1 LQKIYDIM
9 SGHSK
14 WSKIKRKK
22 GANDAKRSK
31 IFGRL
36 IKEITVAV
44 KEGQSGDPEFNP
56 RLRLAI
62 SNAKGANMP
71 KDTIERAIKKAVENK
86 NEAMYQPTFEGYGPG
101 GVAIFIE
108 TMTDNNQ
115 RTVSNIRAIF
125 NKRGGNLATSG
136 SVGFLFERKGIFLV
150 EPGDRDLEELELE
163 FIDAGA
169 EDIEIDEETGEIE
182 ITVDFADF
190 GKMQK
195 KLEELNIEPKSAT
208 LERIPTT
215 TTKLDV
221 ESAKKVLTLIEYLE
235 DDDDVQAVYHN
246 LEMTEDL
253 ESALE

>member
-1 LQKIYDIM
+1 M

-36 IKEITVAV
+36 IKEISVAV

-62 SNAKGANMP
+62 ANAKGANMP
-71 KDTIERAIKKAVENK
+71 KDTIERAIKKAVETK
-86 NEAMYQPTFEGYGPG
+86 NDAMYQPTFEGYGPG

-115 RTVSNIRAIF
+115 RTVSNVRAIF

-136 SVGFLFERKGIFLV
+136 SVGFLFERKGIFILD
-150 EPGDRDLEELELE
+150 PGDRDLEELELE

-169 EDIEIDEETGEIE
+169 EEFEIDPETGEIE
-182 ITVDFADF
+182 VTVDFADF
-190 GKMQK
+190 GNMQK
-195 KLEELNIEPKSAT
+195 KLEELQLEPKSAT
-208 LERIPTT
+208 LERVPTT

-221 ESAKKVLTLIEYLE
+221 DSAKKVLTLIEYLE
-235 DDDDVQAVYHN
+235 DDDDVQAVFHN
-246 LEMTEDL
+246 MEMTEEI
-253 ESALE
+253 ESALDE

>member
-1 LQKIYDIM
+1 M

-36 IKEITVAV
+36 IKELTVAV

-71 KDTIERAIKKAVENK
+71 KDTIDRAIKKAVDTK
-86 NEAMYQPTFEGYGPG
+86 NDAMYQPTFEGYGPG

-115 RTVSNIRAIF
+115 RTVSNVRAIF
-125 NKRGGNLATSG
+125 NKRGGNLATTG
-136 SVGFLFERKGIFLV
+136 SVGFLFERKGIFV
-150 EPGDRDLEELELE
+150 IDPGDHDVEELELE
-163 FIDAGA
+163 FIDGGA
-169 EDIEIDEETGEIE
+169 EEFEIDEETGEIE
-182 ITVDFADF
+182 VTVDFADF
-190 GKMQK
+190 GNMQK
-195 KLEELNIEPKSAT
+195 KLEELAIEPKSAT
-208 LERIPTT
+208 LERIPST

-221 ESAKKVLTLIEYLE
+221 EEAKKVLALIEYLE
-235 DDDDVQAVYHN
+235 EDDDVQAVFHN
-246 LEMTEDL
+246 LEMTDEI
-253 ESALE
+253 EAALEE

>member
-1 LQKIYDIM
+1 M

>member
-1 LQKIYDIM
+1 M

-36 IKEITVAV
+36 IKEIGVAV
-44 KEGQSGDPEFNP
+44 KEGQSGDAEFNP

-62 SNAKGANMP
+62 ANAKGANMP
-71 KDTIERAIKKAVENK
+71 KETIDRAIKKAVESK
-86 NEAMYQPTFEGYGPG
+86 NEAMFQPTFEGYGPG

-115 RTVSNIRAIF
+115 RTVSDVRAIF
-125 NKRGGNLATSG
+125 NKRGGSLATTG
-136 SVGFLFERKGIFLV
+136 SVSFLFERKGIFVIDL
-150 EPGDRDLEELELE
+150 GDHDLEELELE

-169 EDIEIDEETGEIE
+169 EDYEVDEETNDIE
-182 ITVDFADF
+182 VTVDFADF
-190 GKMQK
+190 GNMQK
-195 KLEELNIEPKSAT
+195 KLEELKIEPKSAI

-215 TTKLDV
+215 TSELGIDD
-221 ESAKKVLTLIEYLE
+221 AKKVLALIDYFE
-235 DDDDVQAVYHN
+235 DLDDVQNVFHN
-246 LEMTEDL
+246 LEMTEEIENSMED
-253 ESALE
+253 